1 MASQKLK
8 TIHVEVTGRV
18 QGVGYRYWIRRA
30 ARKLRVSGW
39 IRNCADGSVEAVM
52 QGPRDDLKALLSEC
66 KSGPPSASVT
76 EVKTEPGE
84 YDGPAD
90 FVIEP

>member
-1 MASQKLK
+1 MSDSET
-8 TIHVEVTGRV
+8 TIRIEVTGRV

-39 IRNCADGSVEAVM
+39 IRNCADGSVEGVF
-52 QGPRDDLKALLSEC
+52 QGPKSDIKALLDEC
-66 KSGPPSASVT
+66 RSGPPRASVT